1 MLSIKKRPHSYA
13 MIAKKIVG
21 EERATDGVR
30 VMAADVLSGPLPGL
44 YDVVV
49 ARGLLQVLSS
59 EGARLA
65 VKNIG
70 AAIKPGGRIYII
82 AQILDDSRTTPLEA
96 VGFNQLFI
104 NSFET
109 GESYTE
115 QEHRAWLTE
124 SGFVDIERANFLL
137 PDEHGLMTARKQG

>member
-1 MLSIKKRPHSYA
+1 
-13 MIAKKIVG
+13 VD
-21 EERATDGVR
+21 EEGATDRVK
-30 VMAADVLSGPLPGL
+30 VMAGDVLSGPLPGS

-49 ARGLLQVLSS
+49 LRGLLQVLSS
-59 EGARLA
+59 EDARLA

-70 AAIKPGGRIYII
+70 AAIKPGGTICIV

-115 QEHRAWLTE
+115 REHRAWLTE
-124 SGFVDIERANFLL
+124 AGFVEIERADFLL
-137 PDEHGLMTARKQG
+137 PDEHSLMTARKRGSQA